1 MASKPWELTDNWERY
16 IRRSVNTS
24 CEVEFYDET
33 N

>member
-1 MASKPWELTDNWERY
+1 MASKPWELIDNWERY

-24 CEVEFYDET
+24 CEVEYET